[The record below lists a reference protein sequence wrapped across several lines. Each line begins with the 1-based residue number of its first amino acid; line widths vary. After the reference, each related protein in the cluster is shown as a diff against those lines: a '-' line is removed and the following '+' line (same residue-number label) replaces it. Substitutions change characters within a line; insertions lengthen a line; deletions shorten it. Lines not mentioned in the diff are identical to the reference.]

1 MASSARH
8 LSAEQKRELLASLM
22 ASGGAGAMPDRAP
35 LSAIQERLWFL
46 DRLSGTQPDHVLTAA
61 VRLYGTLDLA
71 ALAQAFSRLISRHS
85 ALRTVFVLE
94 DGRPFA
100 RELRH
105 LPCPLGFADLSGLA
119 PELLQLEAQA
129 ALRRA
134 TTMAFDLAHG
144 PVARLHVVRIAPND
158 HLAALAVHHIAADA
172 TSMQILGGELADL
185 YGAETGGAAAPL
197 EPELVRYAD
206 YAAWQRSPQQEARVA
221 EGLAW
226 WGRALDGI
234 APVLELPADRPRP
247 AAQDVRGS
255 SVSVRLPDSLAWAL
269 RGLALREQ
277 ASPFHVLLAGLT
289 VLLHRYSGQD
299 DFCIGLPVSA
309 RRGVETERTVGPLIN
324 TVAIPVQFVP
334 AMRFDEVLRQVRARV
349 LDAHAHGD
357 VPFERVI
364 EHVNPPRSLAHN
376 PLFQVM
382 ATAIRAAPPARA
394 FGPLACSPFPL
405 GATASHV
412 DQSHFWVEHADGSW
426 WWAIEYQD
434 ALFDASRMWRLLDH
448 GIVLLAAAIA
458 APATRVARLPLLTQG
473 ERERLTAIRGRRRDV
488 PAATIDALIGEVVAR
503 QPGKTAIVHEGGTVS
518 YEAMWSRAGAWADA
532 LRTAGVLEGDR
543 VGVCLPR
550 GPELVAAL
558 LGTWRAGA
566 AYVAVDPAHPEPR
579 RRAILDD
586 AQPAAVIAI
595 DGGAGAAVSARE
607 RTDAAGGGTAYVCY
621 TSGSTGAP
629 KGVVVSHRALANVL
643 LAFQEVPGFSARD
656 VMLAVTT
663 IAFDIATLEVFL
675 PLVSGGTVALAA
687 ETLAADPRRLLEY
700 AARVGATVLQATPA
714 TWRMLLDAGWS
725 GSAPQMRAWCGGDT
739 LPPDIADLLAARTEA
754 WNLYG
759 PTETTIWSSCARHR
773 VGGPVSIGD
782 PIANTTFAVLD
793 RNREPVPVGVPGELF
808 ISGAGVAD
816 GYRAR
821 PDLTADRFVVLEDG
835 TRAFRT
841 GDLVRLLDGG
851 QIEHLR
857 RTDRQVK
864 LRGFRI
870 EPAEVEARLGLQ
882 PGVREAVVVVRE
894 DMPGDHR
901 LVAYV
906 TAAAGA
912 SLDAASLQQAVGAA
926 LPAYMVPLV
935 VVLPT
940 LPLTANGKIDRTHLP
955 APSAVTLSTKPE
967 RPRDAV
973 EAQLAGIWE
982 AALGIS
988 GVGVNDDFFLL
999 GGHSM
1004 LGAHLFGRIAVELG
1018 ADLPLSTLF
1027 HSPTIATLAR
1037 AVREHRAGVRPSV
1050 LVPIATAGHR
1060 PPFFVGGS
1068 DPVYRELS
1076 RLLGSNQP
1084 FYKMDIYAR
1093 AEALVAA
1100 GREPYATFDEY
1111 VRDFVAAIR
1120 EIQPD
1125 GPYLLGGG
1133 CDGGVL
1139 ALAIA
1144 RELQAQGAEVPLL
1157 VVWDTPRR
1165 GFFERS
1171 WSGTARDL
1179 AARAGRALLSG
1190 RLPSGPTREPEAVT
1204 GDARETHLY
1213 IYDSYWAA
1221 IRRYRHDTRFRGRIE
1236 FLEAEEQYRNLLPTS
1251 TGWDE
1256 FATLGIRRQR
1266 IPGSHDTYTR
1276 EHLGSFA
1283 RVLRT
1288 LLERT

>member
-1 MASSARH
+1 MASSALH

-22 ASGGAGAMPDRAP
+22 TSGDAGAMPDRAP

-46 DRLSGTQPDHVLTAA
+46 DRLSGTQPDHVLA
-61 VRLYGTLDLA
+61 VALRLHGALDLA
-71 ALAQAFSRLISRHS
+71 TLAQAFSRLITRHA
-85 ALRTVFVLE
+85 ALRTVYVIE

-100 RELRH
+100 RELQH
-105 LPCPLGFADLSGLA
+105 LPCAPGFTDLSGLA

-134 TTMAFDLAHG
+134 TTMPFDLAHG
-144 PVARLHVVRIAPND
+144 PVARLHVVRIAPDD
-158 HLAALAVHHIAADA
+158 HVAALAVHHIATDG
-172 TSMQILGGELADL
+172 TSMQILVGELAEL
-185 YGAETGGAAAPL
+185 YGAETGDAAAPL
-197 EPELVRYAD
+197 DPAPVRYTD
-206 YAAWQRSPQQEARVA
+206 YAAWQRSPLQEARVA

-277 ASPFHVLLAGLT
+277 ASPFHVLLAGLS

-309 RRGVETERTVGPLIN
+309 RRGVETERTIGPLIN
-324 TVAIPVQFVP
+324 TVAVPVQFTP

-349 LDAHAHGD
+349 LDAHAHSD

-364 EHVNPPRSLAHN
+364 EHLNPPRSLAHN

-382 ATAIRAAPPARA
+382 ATAIRAAQPSRA
-394 FGPLACSPFPL
+394 FGPLACAPFPM

-426 WWAIEYQD
+426 WWTIEYQD

-448 GIVLLAAAIA
+448 GIVLLGAAIA
-458 APATRVARLPLLTQG
+458 EPATHVARLPLLTPG

-488 PAATIDALIGEVVAR
+488 PAVTIDALIGDVVAR
-503 QPGKTAIVHEGGTVS
+503 QPGQTAIVHEGGTVS
-518 YEAMWSRAGAWADA
+518 YEAMWCRAGAWADA
-532 LRTAGVLEGDR
+532 LRAAGVREGDR

-550 GPELVAAL
+550 GPELVSAL

-566 AYVAVDPAHPEPR
+566 AYVAVDPAYPEPR
-579 RRAILDD
+579 RRTILDD
-586 AQPAAVIAI
+586 AQPAAVIAM
-595 DGGAGAAVSARE
+595 DGAAGAAVSARE
-607 RTDAAGGGTAYVCY
+607 RTETPANGTAYVCY

-643 LAFQEVPGFSARD
+643 LALQEVPGFSARD

-687 ETLAADPRRLLEY
+687 ETLVADPRRLLEY

-714 TWRMLLDAGWS
+714 TWRMLIDTGWS
-725 GSAPQMRAWCGGDT
+725 GGAPHLRAWCGGDT
-739 LPPDIADLLAARTEA
+739 LPSDLADALAARTET

-759 PTETTIWSSCARHR
+759 PTETTIWSSCARLR
-773 VGGPVSIGD
+773 FGAPVSIGE

-793 RNREPVPVGVPGELF
+793 RGREPVPVGVPGELF

-816 GYRAR
+816 GYWAR
-821 PDLTADRFVVLEDG
+821 LDLTADRFVVLEDG

-851 QIEHLR
+851 ELEHLR

-870 EPAEVEARLGLQ
+870 EPAEVEAQLGAQ
-882 PGVREAVVVVRE
+882 PGVREAVVIVRE

-912 SLDAASLQQAVGAA
+912 SLDTAPLQQAVGAA

-935 VVLPT
+935 VVLPS
-940 LPLTANGKIDRTHLP
+940 LPLTANGKIDRAQLP
-955 APSAVTLSTKPE
+955 APSAVPLSTTPE
-967 RPRDAV
+967 QPRDAV
-973 EAQLAGIWE
+973 EAQLAAIWE
-982 AALGIS
+982 AALRIS
-988 GVGVNDDFFLL
+988 GVGVNDDFFRL

-1004 LGAHLFGRIAVELG
+1004 LGAHVFARIAAELG

-1076 RLLGSNQP
+1076 SLLGPDQP
-1084 FYKMDIYAR
+1084 FYKMDLYAR

-1100 GREPYATFDEY
+1100 GREPYATLDEY

-1120 EIQPD
+1120 EVQPD
-1125 GPYLLGGG
+1125 GRCVLGGG
-1133 CDGGVL
+1133 CGGGVL
-1139 ALAIA
+1139 ALAVA

-1157 VVWDTPRR
+1157 VVWDTPRT

-1179 AARAGRALLSG
+1179 AARVLRALRSG
-1190 RLPSGPTREPEAVT
+1190 RLPSRSSPATEAVT
-1204 GDARETHLY
+1204 ADAGEMHLY

-1221 IRRYRHDTRFRGRIE
+1221 IRRYRHDTPFRGRIE
-1236 FLEAEEQYRNLLPTS
+1236 FLEAEEQYPDMRPAS
-1251 TGWDE
+1251 TGWDAL
-1256 FATLGIRRQR
+1256 ATLGIRRQR
-1266 IPGSHDTYTR
+1266 IPGSHDTYAR

-1288 LLERT
+1288 LLERV